1 MMEESLLNFAQQFT
15 RELEVENAEEWLRY
29 DRFLV
34 AGMGASA
41 LAAHLLS
48 SFRPELD
55 LIIHRDYGLPNLPQ
69 ERWRDRLVIASSYSG
84 NTEETL
90 SCFEEARIKHMP
102 IAAIST
108 GGKLLEIAKS
118 QDIPFMRLPDLNLRP
133 RLAVGLS
140 FLGLCK
146 LMGDEELYAKTKQL
160 AFELRPS
167 ELQEQGKLLAQELS
181 GKIPVIYGSGY
192 SFPIAYKWKI
202 AFNETTRIPAF
213 ANAFPEL
220 NHNEMAGFDITQGT
234 KELGGKFHVILL
246 KRNGDLEQ
254 VKKRMEVA
262 QQMWKAKGLQ
272 VSEVRLEGHSEV
284 LQAFSGILL
293 GHFTALALAQQYG
306 TASEKDEMIEEFKKR
321 IG

>member
-1 MMEESLLNFAQQFT
+1 MMEESLLNFAQQFAQ
-15 RELEVENAEEWLRY
+15 ELEVENVEEWQRY
-29 DRFLV
+29 DRFLI
-34 AGMGASA
+34 AGMGGSA
-41 LAAHLLS
+41 LAAQLFS

-55 LIIHRDYGLPNLPQ
+55 LIVHRDYGLPVLPS
-69 ERWRDRLVIASSYSG
+69 ERWRNRLVIASSYSG

-90 SCFEEARIKHMP
+90 SAFEEARMKHMRV
-102 IAAIST
+102 AAIST
-108 GGKLLEIAKS
+108 GGKLLEIAKP
-118 QDIPFMRLPDLNLRP
+118 QDIPFIRFPDLHLRP

-140 FLGLCK
+140 FLGFCK
-146 LMGDEELYAKTKQL
+146 LMGDEELYEKTKQL
-160 AFELRPS
+160 AFELRPK
-167 ELQEQGKLLAQELS
+167 ELQEQGNRLAQELA

-192 SFPIAYKWKI
+192 TFPIAYQWKI
-202 AFNETTRIPAF
+202 AFNETARIPAF

-234 KELGGKFHVILL
+234 KELGGKVHVILL